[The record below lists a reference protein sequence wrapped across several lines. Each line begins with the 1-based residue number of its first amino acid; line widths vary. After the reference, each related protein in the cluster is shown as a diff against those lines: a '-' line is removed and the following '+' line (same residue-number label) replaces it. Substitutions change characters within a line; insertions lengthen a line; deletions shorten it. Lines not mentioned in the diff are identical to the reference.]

1 MSEKSLL
8 FDLGNVLLPIDLDR
22 TYLAFA
28 QYSLKYNAEQIKSLT
43 IHNELWQ
50 KYEAGLQSND
60 DFRDTLRKELSLQ
73 CTDLEFDSAFSA
85 LLLDYPQNTYT
96 WLENIANK
104 YPIHLLSNTSEIHA
118 NVFTKIPLG
127 PNGETI
133 FELFSEIY
141 YSFQLGMTKPN
152 PNIYLHVLDQLGI
165 AAKDLIFF
173 DDNENNIKSAQSL
186 GINAYHIVDPS
197 QSLTQIDQILEKLC

>member
-22 TYLAFA
+22 TYQAFA
-28 QYSLKYNAEQIKSLT
+28 QYSSKYNAEQIKSLT

-60 DFRDTLRKELSLQ
+60 DFRDTLRKKLYLH
-73 CTDLEFDSAFSA
+73 CTDHEFDSAFSA
-85 LLLDYPQNTYT
+85 LLLDYPQNTYS

-118 NVFTKIPLG
+118 NFFTKIPLG

-133 FELFSEIY
+133 FELFSEIF
-141 YSFQLGMTKPN
+141 YSFQLGMTKPD

-165 AAKDLIFF
+165 APKDLVFF

-186 GINAYHIVDPS
+186 GINAYPIVDPS